1 MFPLQL
7 VESNASET
15 SNLPLKF
22 YNVSE
27 KLDSFFWNLTPES
40 TDINS
45 LKNRPISWGHQRC
58 FCTGI
63 AKPRDFHT
71 KSGSSGFPWHRQV
84 HFVNLM
90 GFMYTADRQLFNSS
104 TRTWIRMRDIF
115 KHPTLFLPLKTAFS
129 VIRHRH
135 LKCQLLNMLCQP
147 WALQAGEEAAS
158 RCKIRSVKSR

>member
-45 LKNRPISWGHQRC
+45 LKNRPISRGHQRC
-58 FCTGI
+58 VCIGI

-71 KSGSSGFPWHRQV
+71 KSSSSGFPQHRQV
-84 HFVNLM
+84 HYENLT
-90 GFMYTADRQLFNSS
+90 GFMYTADRQLFQLFNTNMSQNKEYFQAPCTIPPTENS
-104 TRTWIRMRDIF
+104 IQC
-115 KHPTLFLPLKTAFS
+115 HPTQAS
-129 VIRHRH
+129 E
-135 LKCQLLNMLCQP
+135 MS
-147 WALQAGEEAAS
+147 ALESALSALAPSSWRGGSQQM
-158 RCKIRSVKSR
+158 